1 MIASNLRRWRSGLPS
16 AAEQALKVLLGCAA
30 LFVAYLALAEVN
42 YFFVFPP
49 RKDAIFWL
57 ASGLALAWFLRTP
70 VSRWPAWLFAI
81 FAAEAWVCFRHGLP
95 LSVSLAWGVANCF
108 LPLTG
113 AWLLRPPAGRRFVF
127 GRAGDVVRLALL
139 GAGVGPFPG
148 ALLAAAANVAW
159 LEEGSYWIKVATWWG
174 SDALGVILLTPF
186 FLAWTEPARPRFG
199 RTVEALALLLLLTTA
214 GWWVFATN
222 QPRELDAALPFLLLP
237 LIAWPALRLG
247 ARGATAATVILDLM
261 ATWHTIHERGP
272 FAMLS
277 FAVGTRIL
285 NLQLYIAFLNLFVLI
300 LAVVVVKEQQARA
313 AAEQAE
319 QRARFLA
326 AASESLSASL
336 DYAEILSALP
346 RLCVQSLA
354 DWCLL
359 DVVEDNGL
367 RRLGCAHRVP
377 SKQRLLGE
385 LTERY
390 PPDSRSHQPAA
401 QVLRACEPLLL
412 PQTTDE
418 VIRTYSVDD
427 ENARLIRELGTHTA
441 MAVPL
446 AVRGKLIGVLTLA
459 SANPDLPYGP
469 TDIVFMNELGRRA
482 AIALENA
489 RLYADVQRGEAEL
502 RRANDELEQ
511 RVEERTRELKQAQAR
526 LVDTARE
533 VGMSEVASNVLH
545 SVGNVLT
552 SAVINLET
560 MYKAVGT
567 SRVSRLKRATALL
580 QEHREHLA
588 DFLAPG
594 ARGHHL
600 PGYLSAVADELMDE
614 QTRLLEDMNAMG
626 RHIEHIRAIVQVQQN
641 YAKTA
646 LLPEECDLAQLIDDA
661 LRIQLAA
668 LQRHGVSVVRELSP
682 VPRLK
687 VDKHKVLQIL
697 VNLISNAKDA
707 LDAVPEGNR
716 HLSVRLSAEGK
727 LARIQVRDN
736 GGGIAPEVRE
746 KLFVHGFTTRKDG
759 HGFGL
764 HTSALAAQMLGGRLT
779 LESEGPGKGA
789 VATLELPLP

>member
-1 MIASNLRRWRSGLPS
+1 MRQERFSGVLYLENNLATNAFSPARLSLLGHIAS
-16 AAEQALKVLLGCAA
+16 Q
-30 LFVAYLALAEVN
+30 
-42 YFFVFPP
+42 
-49 RKDAIFWL
+49 
-57 ASGLALAWFLRTP
+57 
-70 VSRWPAWLFAI
+70 
-81 FAAEAWVCFRHGLP
+81 
-95 LSVSLAWGVANCF
+95 
-108 LPLTG
+108 
-113 AWLLRPPAGRRFVF
+113 
-127 GRAGDVVRLALL
+127 
-139 GAGVGPFPG
+139 
-148 ALLAAAANVAW
+148 
-159 LEEGSYWIKVATWWG
+159 
-174 SDALGVILLTPF
+174 
-186 FLAWTEPARPRFG
+186 
-199 RTVEALALLLLLTTA
+199 
-214 GWWVFATN
+214 
-222 QPRELDAALPFLLLP
+222 
-237 LIAWPALRLG
+237 
-247 ARGATAATVILDLM
+247 
-261 ATWHTIHERGP
+261 
-272 FAMLS
+272 
-277 FAVGTRIL
+277 
-285 NLQLYIAFLNLFVLI
+285 
-300 LAVVVVKEQQARA
+300 
-313 AAEQAE
+313 
-319 QRARFLA
+319 
-326 AASESLSASL
+326 
-336 DYAEILSALP
+336 
-346 RLCVQSLA
+346 
-354 DWCLL
+354 
-359 DVVEDNGL
+359 
-367 RRLGCAHRVP
+367 
-377 SKQRLLGE
+377 
-385 LTERY
+385 
-390 PPDSRSHQPAA
+390 
-401 QVLRACEPLLL
+401 
-412 PQTTDE
+412 
-418 VIRTYSVDD
+418 
-427 ENARLIRELGTHTA
+427 
-441 MAVPL
+441 
-446 AVRGKLIGVLTLA
+446 
-459 SANPDLPYGP
+459 
-469 TDIVFMNELGRRA
+469 A
-482 AIALENA
+482 AISIENA
-489 RLYADVQRGEAEL
+489 RLYADVQRAQAEL
-502 RRANDELEQ
+502 RRANEELEQ
-511 RVEERTRELKQAQAR
+511 RVEERTRELQQAQAR

>member
-1 MIASNLRRWRSGLPS
+1 MIARNLRRWRSGLSS
-16 AAEQALKVLLGCAA
+16 ATEEALILLLGGAA

-42 YFFVFPP
+42 YAFVFPP
-49 RKDAIFWL
+49 EKSAIFWL
-57 ASGLALAWFLRTP
+57 ASGLTLAWFLRTP
-70 VSRWPAWLFAI
+70 PTRWPAWFLAI
-81 FAAEAWVCFRHGLP
+81 FGAEVWICLQHDLP
-95 LSVSLAWGVANCF
+95 LSVCLAWGGTAGL

-113 AWLLRPPAGRRFVF
+113 AWLLRPSAGHRFVF
-127 GRAGDVVRLALL
+127 GHAGDVVRLALL
-139 GAGVGPFPG
+139 GAGVGALPG

-159 LEEGSYWIKVATWWG
+159 LEGGSYWPKVATWWS
-174 SDALGVILLTPF
+174 SDVLGVILLTPF
-186 FLAWTEPARPRFG
+186 LLTWTKPARPRFG
-199 RTVEALALLLLLTTA
+199 RTVEALALLGLLTAA
-214 GWWVFATN
+214 GWWVFASVR
-222 QPRELDAALPFLLLP
+222 PRELDAALPFLLLP

-247 ARGATAATVILDLM
+247 ARGAAAATVILDLL

-277 FAVGTRIL
+277 IAVGTRVL

-336 DYAEILSALP
+336 DYAVSLSALP

-354 DWCLL
+354 DWCVL
-359 DVVEDNGL
+359 DVVEDHGL
-367 RRLGCAHRVP
+367 RRLGSAHRDP
-377 SKQRLLGE
+377 SKQKLLGE

-390 PPDSRSHQPAA
+390 SPDSHSPQPAA
-401 QVLRACEPLLL
+401 QVLRTGEPLLVPRL
-412 PQTTDE
+412 TDE
-418 VIRTYSVDD
+418 FIRAHSVDD
-427 ENARLIRELGTHTA
+427 ENVRLIRELGTHTA

-446 AVRGKLIGVLTLA
+446 AVRGKMIGVLTLA
-459 SANPDLPYGP
+459 SANPDLQYGP
-469 TDIVFMNELGRRA
+469 TDLVFVNELGRRA

-489 RLYADVQRGEAEL
+489 RLYADVQRGKAEL

-511 RVEERTRELKQAQAR
+511 RVEERTRELKQAQTR

-552 SAVINLET
+552 SAVISLET
-560 MYKAVGT
+560 MYRAVGS
-567 SRVSRLKRATALL
+567 SRVGRLKQATALL
-580 QEHREHLA
+580 LEHREHLA

-594 ARGHHL
+594 ARGNHL
-600 PGYLSAVADELMDE
+600 PDYLSAVADELMGE
-614 QTRLLEDMNAMG
+614 QTRMLEDMDALG

-641 YAKTA
+641 YARTA
-646 LLPEECDLAQLIDDA
+646 LMPEECDLAQLIDDA

-668 LQRHGVSVVRELSP
+668 LQRHGVSVRRNLSP

-697 VNLISNAKDA
+697 VNLIGNAKDA
-707 LDAVPEGNR
+707 LDAVPEGSRN
-716 HLSVRLSAEGK
+716 LSVRLTAQGK
-727 LARIQVRDN
+727 LACIQVMDDGR
-736 GGGIAPEVRE
+736 GIAPEIRDR
-746 KLFVHGFTTRKDG
+746 LFVHGFTTRKDG

-764 HTSALAAQMLGGRLT
+764 HTSALAAQLLGGRLM
-779 LESEGPGKGA
+779 LESEGLGKGA